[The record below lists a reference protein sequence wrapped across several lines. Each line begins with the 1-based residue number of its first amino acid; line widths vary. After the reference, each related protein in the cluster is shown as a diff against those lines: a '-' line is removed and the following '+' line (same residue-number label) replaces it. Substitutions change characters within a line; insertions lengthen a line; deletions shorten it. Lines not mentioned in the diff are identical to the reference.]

1 MTCRKV
7 EICLKKKTTRAQTSR
22 YLLYQSRNNRNSY
35 IRVSRHIIQ
44 AKKIWEQILFV
55 CHTATAVAVF
65 IIRMYSQP
73 LVLNHYFMVRS
84 RSYISDDT
92 ETK

>member
-1 MTCRKV
+1 MG
-7 EICLKKKTTRAQTSR
+7 
-22 YLLYQSRNNRNSY
+22 RN
-35 IRVSRHIIQ
+35 
-44 AKKIWEQILFV
+44 FV
-55 CHTATAVAVF
+55 FGCVLIFCFVLHCHTATAVAVF